1 MVGVKFHSGLRMV
14 MLELFTREEQREPNR
29 DTWLLCPKLK
39 SSSPRREGR
48 VLEANLSLETKQA
61 YNSIELGPSNVPTGS
76 VSPRGDLSKGVSV
89 SRFAKTREVLGKLTV
104 RRSTGL
110 S

>member
-1 MVGVKFHSGLRMV
+1 

-48 VLEANLSLETKQA
+48 VLEANLYHLKRNKPIIRSNYVRTRFLQGSSRYGRFQTEFETEA
-61 YNSIELGPSNVPTGS
+61 LAWASAPGN
-76 VSPRGDLSKGVSV
+76 
-89 SRFAKTREVLGKLTV
+89 
-104 RRSTGL
+104 
-110 S
+110 